1 LRINPEVAKFSEKQR
16 ENAFITG
23 KSETVESKYKS
34 SQGKEYY
41 FNTQIVPEFTDGEVA
56 SVLAISRD
64 ITDIKKVETKLNET
78 LDNLEEKVKGRT
90 AELEEAYRSLLEN
103 ERRFSEAQKVAHIGN
118 WDWNIITN
126 KLYLSNEVSRIYGC
140 EPQKFS
146 VTRNDFLSYVDPDD
160 RDYVDNSFNRAL
172 N

>member
-1 LRINPEVAKFSEKQR
+1 MMMPNCVTPINIKDNIGDRNTWNYS
-16 ENAFITG
+16 FI
-23 KSETVESKYKS
+23 
-34 SQGKEYY
+34 
-41 FNTQIVPEFTDGEVA
+41 IP
-56 SVLAISRD
+56 
-64 ITDIKKVETKLNET
+64 
-78 LDNLEEKVKGRT
+78 KGRT

-146 VTRNDFLSYVDPDD
+146 VTRNNFLSYVHPDD

-172 N
+172 NEKPINIDYRIILEPVLKLNLIQQLG